1 MGHRAKATCSSPTG
15 CQRWLLFATVTL
27 WLQVLGAPGLL
38 QEGCGVVGGGVPA
51 PFLVPGCTHFISV
64 AGSHSGSVKLW
75 KCGEGFRKLEPLC
88 DIPLVWGGEVPQW
101 WEAQRHGMTAVPWC

>member
-38 QEGCGVVGGGVPA
+38 QEGCGVVGGGPCT
-51 PFLVPGCTHFISV
+51 LPGVRMHAF
-64 AGSHSGSVKLW
+64 H
-75 KCGEGFRKLEPLC
+75 LC
-88 DIPLVWGGEVPQW
+88 CRFPQW
-101 WEAQRHGMTAVPWC
+101 QREAVEVWRGISEAGASL